1 MSEEIIHKNINVD
14 ADSIEL
20 GSPTKGGK
28 IKVYFDAKDV
38 EDAKKKIDNAKLVLD
53 YATANIS
60 VNV

>member
-1 MSEEIIHKNINVD
+1 MADEIIHKNINEN

-28 IKVYFDAKDV
+28 IKVYFDAGNVD
-38 EDAKKKIDNAKLVLD
+38 DAKKKIDNAKIVLD
-53 YATANIS
+53 YANANIC